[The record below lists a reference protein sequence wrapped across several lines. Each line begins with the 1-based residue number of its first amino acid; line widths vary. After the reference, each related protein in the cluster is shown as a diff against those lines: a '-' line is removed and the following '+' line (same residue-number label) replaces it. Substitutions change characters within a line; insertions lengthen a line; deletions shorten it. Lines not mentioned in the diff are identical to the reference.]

1 MTTSLISKP
10 PWAAYIWS
18 DDLSIFVELPCPV
31 GKAPVIAKYA
41 LTEGGMAKALALTVQ
56 CANIKKDPPPP
67 GYYRHGEAKPRASV
81 VAPTPLANQPQV
93 LQEAVKRA
101 LRKAGM
107 V

>member
-1 MTTSLISKP
+1 MTDRLAKP

-18 DDLSIFVELPCPV
+18 DDLHIFVELPCPV
-31 GKAPVIAKYA
+31 GKAPVISRFAH
-41 LTEGGMAKALALTVQ
+41 TEGGVAKALALVAQ

-67 GYYRHGEAKPRASV
+67 GYYRHGEAKPK
-81 VAPTPLANQPQV
+81 VATLPPTPLANQPQV